1 MKKGLQGNAFRMG
14 AEEGTPSLINQE
26 GFPGKQG
33 KKKKGKINQMD
44 AEAAFQT
51 EGITNAKTLRQEG
64 WYTMFR
70 REVQVVST

>member
-1 MKKGLQGNAFRMG
+1 MG
-14 AEEGTPSLINQE
+14 AEEGTPSLIDQE
-26 GFPGKQG
+26 DFPGKQG
-33 KKKKGKINQMD
+33 KKKSKINQMD

-70 REVQVVST
+70 KEAQVVST